1 MDLATFFART
11 SGTWLNAAAVLLGT
25 VVGLLVAERLP
36 ARMQAI
42 MVQGVGLV
50 TLVIGLGINLLGLT
64 RVRVAS
70 FLPALALAPLLH
82 FLAALVE

>member
-1 MDLATFFART
+1 MDLATLFPRT
-11 SGTWLNAAAVLLGT
+11 SGTWLNTGVVLLGT

>member
-1 MDLATFFART
+1 
-11 SGTWLNAAAVLLGT
+11 
-25 VVGLLVAERLP
+25 
-36 ARMQAI
+36 MQAI

-70 FLPALALAPLLH
+70 FLPALTPAPLLH